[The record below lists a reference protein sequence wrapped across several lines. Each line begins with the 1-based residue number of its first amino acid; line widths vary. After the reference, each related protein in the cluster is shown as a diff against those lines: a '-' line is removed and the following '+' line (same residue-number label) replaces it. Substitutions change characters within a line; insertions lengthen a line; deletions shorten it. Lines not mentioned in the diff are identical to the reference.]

1 MAVTSGFF
9 DSYNHDRLYSNADIG
24 SLLDGIITDG
34 ILNTYG
40 GHFEVRQGGGLNVIV
55 SSGRGWFKNT
65 WIKNDGDITLTAEP
79 NTADA
84 NRTDTVVI
92 DINKSDSVRANTI
105 KIVKGGLSTTEE
117 QETGPIE
124 EGSTSDYGA
133 GELVEVPHPPTLLS
147 SSGHWQY
154 ALCDVTIGAQS
165 STITNITDR
174 RGAIYASSPLF
185 AKPYYPVGAIYIS
198 GAYDD
203 QNNPAS
209 MFGGVW
215 KRIAGRFLIGCG
227 ADEYLENGRDSGITA
242 GTHGNNMADFTYSI
256 AENNLPAHSHP
267 VHLNTYGAS
276 ANVKLRKLG
285 DGEERNSVMGWAN
298 SDTTTDPPSESSI
311 VSNWL
316 PADWGAHYGY
326 NGGSTADFQPAV
338 DTSKATTQQVKLDE
352 GYHLHEISGNTNETG
367 GGEKITITPPY
378 IAVHMWIRVS

>member
-9 DSYNHDRLYSNADIG
+9 DSYNHDRLYSAEDIG

-40 GHFEVRQGGGLNVIV
+40 GHFAVRQGDGLNVIV

-105 KIVKGGLSTTEE
+105 KIIKGGLSTTEE
-117 QETGPIE
+117 REAGPIE

-133 GELVEVPHPPTLLS
+133 GELVEVPNPPTLLRA
-147 SSGHWQY
+147 SGHWQY
-154 ALCDVTIGAQS
+154 ALCDITVGAQS
-165 STITNITDR
+165 STITNIKDR
-174 RGAIYASSPLF
+174 RGEIYASSPLF

-203 QNNPAS
+203 VNNPANL
-209 MFGGVW
+209 FGGVW

-227 ADEYLENGRDSGITA
+227 ADEYLEDGRDSGIVA
-242 GTHGNNMADFTYSI
+242 GKYGNMADFTYTI

-267 VHLNTYGAS
+267 IHLNTYGAS
-276 ANVKLRKLG
+276 ANVKLRKVNNGTLY
-285 DGEERNSVMGWAN
+285 NSVMGWAN
-298 SDTTTDPPSESSI
+298 SDTSDGGGETNPL
-311 VSNWL
+311 SNWL
-316 PADWGAHYGY
+316 PASWNRQYSYLGND
-326 NGGSTADFQPAV
+326 TPDFQPAIGE
-338 DTSKATTQQVKLDE
+338 SYATTQQVTLDD
-352 GYHLHEISGNTNETG
+352 GNHQHEISGNTNETG
-367 GGEKITITPPY
+367 GGEEITIAPPY
-378 IAVHMWIRVS
+378 IAVHMWIRIS

>member
-9 DSYNHDRLYSNADIG
+9 DSYNHDRLYSNEDIG

-40 GHFEVRQGGGLNVIV
+40 GHFAVRQGSGLNVIV

-92 DINKSDSVRANTI
+92 DINKNDSIRANTI
-105 KIVKGGLSTTEE
+105 KIVKGG
-117 QETGPIE
+117 
-124 EGSTSDYGA
+124 
-133 GELVEVPHPPTLLS
+133 TLLRA
-147 SSGHWQY
+147 SGHWQY
-154 ALCDVTIGAQS
+154 PLCDIVIGAQS
-165 STITNITDR
+165 STITNIIDR
-174 RGAIYASSPLF
+174 RGEIYASSPLF

-209 MFGGVW
+209 LFGGVW

-227 ADEYLENGRDSGITA
+227 TNEYLEGGSGTDSGIAA
-242 GTHGNNMADFTYSI
+242 GISGNLADFNYTI
-256 AENNLPAHSHP
+256 KEQNLPTHTHHFSSTTAARVTGVGLKRTFDQATP
-267 VHLNTYGAS
+267 DT
-276 ANVKLRKLG
+276 
-285 DGEERNSVMGWAN
+285 VMGWAN
-298 SDTTTDPPSESSI
+298 SSLSENTEQSNYLPASWNFRCSYNGVPTTDQAPVVANSI
-311 VSNWL
+311 YQTNSVGIFD
-316 PADWGAHYGY
+316 PGHQH
-326 NGGSTADFQPAV
+326 TF
-338 DTSKATTQQVKLDE
+338 E
-352 GYHLHEISGNTNETG
+352 GYTGEAG
-367 GGEKITITPPY
+367 GGEPIEIRPPY

>member
-40 GHFEVRQGGGLNVIV
+40 GHFAVRKGSGLNIIV

-92 DINKSDSVRANTI
+92 DINKNDSVRANTI
-105 KIVKGGLSTTEE
+105 KLIKGGLSTTEE
-117 QETGPIE
+117 REAGPIE
-124 EGSTSDYGA
+124 EGGTSNYGA
-133 GELVEVPHPPTLLS
+133 GELVEVPHPPTLLRA
-147 SSGHWQY
+147 SGHWQY

-198 GAYDD
+198 GAYDE
-203 QNNPAS
+203 QTNNPAVL
-209 MFGGVW
+209 FGGVW

-227 ADEYLENGRDSGITA
+227 TNEYLEGGSGTDSGIVA
-242 GTHGNNMADFTYSI
+242 GISGNLADFNYTI
-256 AENNLPAHSHP
+256 REQNLPAHTHHYSS
-267 VHLNTYGAS
+267 TTS
-276 ANVKLRKLG
+276 ARATGVGLKRTF
-285 DGEERNSVMGWAN
+285 DQATPDTVMGWAN
-298 SDTTTDPPSESSI
+298 SVLTDDTEQ
-311 VSNWL
+311 SNWL
-316 PADWGAHYGY
+316 PASW
-326 NGGSTADFQPAV
+326 DFRCSYSGVP
-338 DTSKATTQQVKLDE
+338 TTDQAPVVANSIYQTNSVGIFDPGHQHTFE
-352 GYHLHEISGNTNETG
+352 GYTGEAG
-367 GGEKITITPPY
+367 GGEQIEIKPPY